1 MASKYDY
8 TKIDPIIKKNPN
20 ISFTDFKKECKVKI
34 TNWAFLARRKFIKGE
49 PGYGRTEV
57 ETVKAKTDKPSV
69 YSLAADGLIT
79 LKDGR
84 DVTLEE
90 LILEMYPKGKLHDQ
104 YKIVAKALLNDPL
117 TTHSSMT
124 NSGAITMTNSGYY
137 QFRRRF
143 TKVVG
148 LKSKGRHG
156 ITKAASSTEMPIKIN
171 RKKNTLFQT
180 IFEKEVEKNFDPNS
194 MSLLEEFIETLNQ
207 DKVMNLEIFEIIRP
221 RHIIEVRKFS
231 R

>member
-69 YSLAADGLIT
+69 YSLAADSLIT

-84 DVTLEE
+84 NVTLEE
-90 LILEMYPKGKLHDQ
+90 LIAEMYPHGKLHDQ
-104 YKIVAKALLNDPL
+104 YRVVAEALLKDPL
-117 TTHSSMT
+117 TTHNSML
-124 NSGAITMTNSGYY
+124 NSDAITMSDSNFYG
-137 QFRRRF
+137 FRRRF
-143 TKVVG
+143 TKIVG
-148 LKSKGRHG
+148 LKPKGKHG
-156 ITKAASSTEMPIKIN
+156 VTSAVPFTGIAKVN
-171 RKKNTLFQT
+171 RKKSLLYQT
-180 IFEKEVEKNFDPNS
+180 IFDKEVNGSFNS
-194 MSLLEEFIETLNQ
+194 KEMTLLQEFIEVLNQ
-207 DKVMNLEIFEIIRP
+207 DKAMNLEIFEITKP
-221 RHIIEVRKFS
+221 RHFIEVRKFS